1 MKKIVRRGLFC
12 LGQIVRFIYYGY
24 LKASGIKIG
33 KNTFISLGAK
43 IDTQFGEIYIGNKV
57 HITSGC
63 VLLAHDGAIKQM
75 NPNDNPRGKIIIN
88 DNVFIG
94 VNTVVLMN
102 VTIGAN
108 TVIGA
113 GSLVNK
119 DIPPNSLAL
128 GNPVRIVRQITHA

>member
-1 MKKIVRRGLFC
+1 MKKIVRKGLFY
-12 LGQIVRFIYYGY
+12 LAQVIRFIYHAY
-24 LKASGIKIG
+24 LRANGIKIG

-43 IDTQFGEIYIGNKV
+43 LDTQFGEIYIGSKV

-75 NPNDNPRGKIIIN
+75 NPDANPRGKIIIN

-108 TVIGA
+108 SVIGA
-113 GSLVNK
+113 GSIVNK
-119 DIPPNSLAL
+119 DIPPNSLAV
-128 GNPVRIVRQITHA
+128 GNPIKIIRDL